1 LLSAPAIGAKFRRIR
16 FPCNSCFVICNSV
29 RCLPLTF
36 TNLSIQRTFGA
47 GGGRTWQVRFD
58 AQNVFNRQQWL
69 GPMLNPTS
77 TQFGEVTTVALNQ
90 MGFFWFGVRGT
101 FQVRRSLG
109 EGGTP
114 LLVRSRGPRGPAPL
128 TRRTRSRSCAEH
140 LEFTSFGRER
150 RCGEYLLQSASW
162 QRSAHGPEGRRV
174 WRTAC
179 PRR

>member
-1 LLSAPAIGAKFRRIR
+1 MQQLFRYLQQRALPAADLYQPVDPAQFRRGR
-16 FPCNSCFVICNSV
+16 RSHLASPV
-29 RCLPLTF
+29 RRAERL
-36 TNLSIQRTFGA
+36 
-47 GGGRTWQVRFD
+47 
-58 AQNVFNRQQWL
+58 NRQQWL

-150 RCGEYLLQSASW
+150 R
-162 QRSAHGPEGRRV
+162 
-174 WRTAC
+174 
-179 PRR
+179 